1 MFKLSASF
9 ILIIACYSCGS
20 SQKDEPAANFPPPIP
35 PSKAFGQVTALTNQ
49 FCLKCHLNSG
59 FLKTEN
65 QWRASDARAR
75 LTARTMPQVGSNE
88 AKVLSDKDRSFLIS
102 F

>member
-1 MFKLSASF
+1 MLKLSVF
-9 ILIIACYSCGS
+9 LLFLPVYGCGS
-20 SQKDEPAANFPPPIP
+20 SPRDEPAANFPPPPP

-49 FCLKCHLNSG
+49 FCLKCHLSSG

-65 QWRASDARAR
+65 QWRASDARSR

-88 AKVLSDKDRSFLIS
+88 AKILSDKDRSFLIS